1 MAFTIHERLCSV
13 LLSSSLT
20 ENSRVVGPEDK
31 YIGLSWRRYN
41 QYFMTFAAKKPP
53 MNDISLFAEQVK
65 QKLNFR
71 ESYLTENISVIEW
84 NCIIDC
90 GLGEKT

>member
-1 MAFTIHERLCSV
+1 M
-13 LLSSSLT
+13 
-20 ENSRVVGPEDK
+20 
-31 YIGLSWRRYN
+31 
-41 QYFMTFAAKKPP
+41 
-53 MNDISLFAEQVK
+53 ISHFLAVK

-90 GLGEKT
+90 GLGEKNKTLSYRVVLRSLLSSHLINILRAKSHYSLEKCFF